1 MGSLVLSLRTSM
13 LNRIL
18 LASRNVKFG
27 GKMVN
32 ILLLLL
38 GASMTCYVYEIYT
51 RDRTGRCK
59 FE

>member
-1 MGSLVLSLRTSM
+1 MLS
-13 LNRIL
+13 RIPL
-18 LASRNVKFG
+18 SFINVKFG
-27 GKMVN
+27 GKMVD

-38 GASMTCYVYEIYT
+38 GASLNCYVYEIYT